1 MWICPS
7 CQSVLTS
14 SESQWRCKNN
24 HSHDIA
30 KEGYVN
36 LLLANQKS
44 SKNPGDNK
52 AMVNARRQFL
62 EQGHYH
68 PLALS
73 LAKVIH
79 QQTEADPL
87 RLYDAGCGE
96 GFYLQ
101 QVSEYLVKQGRSINA
116 SGSDISKPAV
126 QKAAKKYTNNAFA
139 VASSFS
145 LPVAAASQD
154 VVMQIFAPAS
164 NDQMHR
170 ILCKGGLWLQVTPAE
185 NHLAQLKQALY
196 KTPEEHL
203 FDESIPAGFIALE
216 KKRLSFDFLLADR
229 SSREQLLM
237 MTPFFWTVEQ
247 GELEKVLDHMLE
259 LTADFTIRVLQSS
272 LVIE

>member
-7 CQSVLTS
+7 CQSVLSS

-44 SKNPGDNK
+44 SKDPGDNK
-52 AMVNARRQFL
+52 AMINARRLFL

-68 PLALS
+68 RLALS

-79 QQTEADPL
+79 QQSQADPL

-96 GFYLQ
+96 GYYLQ
-101 QVSEYLVKQGRSINA
+101 QVSEYLANQGHSIKA

-126 QKAAKKYTNNAFA
+126 QKAAKKYTDNAFA

-145 LPVAAASQD
+145 LPVSDASQD

-164 NDQMHR
+164 NDEVHR
-170 ILCKGGLWLQVTPAE
+170 VLCKGGLWLQVTPAA
-185 NHLAQLKQALY
+185 NHLTQLKQALY
-196 KTPEEHL
+196 KSPEEHL

-216 KKRLSFDFLLADR
+216 KHRLSFEFLLEDR

-237 MTPFFWTVEQ
+237 MTGLP
-247 GELEKVLDHMLE
+247 
-259 LTADFTIRVLQSS
+259 RVC
-272 LVIE
+272 